1 MNIVDDDDKV
11 KRLPVS
17 FKTPLPP
24 ERTLFLPWEVKAEQC
39 VHRAF
44 VIDHEKSEV
53 ECKDCK
59 AKLNPMWVLQKLAA
73 RDHRFQEAH
82 VRYNEEM
89 KRLDERTR
97 TKCQHCGKLT
107 RISRG

>member
-1 MNIVDDDDKV
+1 MNISDDDKITPIPV
-11 KRLPVS
+11 K
-17 FKTPLPP
+17 FKGPLPP
-24 ERTLFLPWEVKAEQC
+24 ERTLFMPWEVQSKPCHHQ
-39 VHRAF
+39 AF

-59 AKLNPMWVLQKLAA
+59 AKLNPMWVLQQLAA
-73 RDHRFQEAH
+73 RDHRFQAAH
-82 VRYNEEM
+82 LRYHEEM

-107 RISRG
+107 RVSRR